1 MENNKYNGKE
11 LDRMHGLDWYDY
23 GARMYDPV
31 IGRWTTVD
39 PLAEKYYDV
48 SPYVYCHNNP
58 INRYDPNGM
67 DDYFNQKG
75 IYMYSHGDDPNMY
88 VLQNGHFVSFQ
99 TLDLRHIDNRK
110 IGANIIGHYA
120 SSIGVKYNNN
130 GGKGFVGIAP
140 LHDTDKYGDGVLA
153 QTLGSSIYVKM
164 VNGKLHHTLYNL
176 FALKGTLRHENEHK
190 KDNESKIRLD
200 DIRHV
205 EIILTEME
213 NSDFRKT
220 GEDYQQGQL
229 GQLNDYLRKAAKD
242 EKFNYDENYRQRYFR
257 LSNRRN
263 QIRDKLHF

>member
-1 MENNKYNGKE
+1 MIPMEW
-11 LDRMHGLDWYDY
+11 M
-23 GARMYDPV
+23 
-31 IGRWTTVD
+31 TTLIKRV
-39 PLAEKYYDV
+39 
-48 SPYVYCHNNP
+48 
-58 INRYDPNGM
+58 
-67 DDYFNQKG
+67 
-75 IYMYSHGDDPNMY
+75 YMYSHGDDPNMY

-229 GQLNDYLRKAAKD
+229 NDYLRKAAKD

-263 QIRDKLHF
+263 QIRDKLYF